1 MTISRDPEG
10 APLREWVLWGLIGL
24 AATAVLFAYRSEI
37 GGAHVALA
45 YLLVVLG
52 ASARGGR
59 RLGFVLAVL
68 SFVAFNF
75 LFIPPYYTLIIH
87 RQLDWLVL
95 FAFLVTSAVATQLLH
110 RAQSEAA
117 AARSRS
123 LEVERLA
130 SLGAETLNAARA
142 EDSVVAIAKVIQSGL
157 GVLSCDIYL
166 RGDSAPGIRR
176 IARAT
181 AAVEG
186 LPSPRD
192 PSPRA
197 LGRAAAGLAISE
209 LADGRNRFA
218 RTPDMQST
226 LALLLAQ
233 QPRAVLIPLR
243 VKGEP
248 VGVLRLEGDPAV
260 TLDADQC
267 RFAEALAYYAALAL
281 ERVDL
286 AAEAARADSLREADR
301 LKDSLLASVSHDLR
315 TPLTTIKALSHAIA
329 AEGDQRA
336 RIVEEEADRLN
347 GFVSDLLDLSRLN
360 AGAVSATAEI
370 VAAEDVLG
378 AALQQVSGSVNGREV
393 LASVEA
399 GGSLLVGRFDF
410 VHTLRALVNLIGNA
424 LKYSAPDGVVEVT
437 ARRDNGRVVF
447 EVADDGP
454 GIPEEDRERIFEPFI
469 RGRAAAAGGGSG
481 LGLTIARRMV
491 ELQGGRLDYAP
502 RFGGGSVFAISLPGI
517 GEEELAQISL

>member
-1 MTISRDPEG
+1 MNFRSDPG
-10 APLREWVLWGLIGL
+10 PPRLREWMLWGTICL
-24 AATAVLFAYRSEI
+24 ATTAVLFANREAI
-37 GGAHVALA
+37 GVAHVALA

-59 RLGFVLAVL
+59 WPGFVLAVV

-75 LFIPPYYTLIIH
+75 LFIPPYYTLSIH

-95 FAFLVTSAVATQLLH
+95 LAFLVTATVATQLLH

-117 AARSRS
+117 AARSRAV
-123 LEVERLA
+123 EVERLA
-130 SLGAETLNAARA
+130 ALGAESLNATRA
-142 EDSVVAIAKVIQSGL
+142 EDSVVAIAQVIQSGL

-166 RGDSAPGIRR
+166 RGDSAHGVRR

-181 AAVEG
+181 GAAGG
-186 LPSPRD
+186 LPRPRD

-197 LGRAAAGLAISE
+197 LGRAAAGLAVSE
-209 LADGRNRFA
+209 LEDGRSRVA
-218 RTPDMQST
+218 HTPDLQST

-233 QPRAVLIPLR
+233 GPRALLIPLR

-248 VGVLRLEGDPAV
+248 VGVLRIEGDPAV
-260 TLDADQC
+260 TLDSAQC

-281 ERVDL
+281 ERVGL
-286 AAEAARADSLREADR
+286 AAKAAHADSLREADR

-329 AEGDQRA
+329 AEGDERA

-347 GFVSDLLDLSRLN
+347 AFVSDLLDLSRLN
-360 AGAVSATAEI
+360 AGAFTVTPDL

-378 AALQQVSGSVNGREV
+378 AALQQVSGSIDGREL
-393 LASVEA
+393 LASVEP
-399 GGSLLVGRFDF
+399 GESLLVGRFDF

-424 LKYSAPDGVVEVT
+424 LKYSGPDGVVEVT
-437 ARRDNGRVVF
+437 ARGANGRVIF

-454 GIPEEDRERIFEPFI
+454 GIEAEDRERVFDPFF
-469 RGRAAAAGGGSG
+469 RGRGAPAGGGSG
-481 LGLTIARRMV
+481 LGLAIARRMV

-502 RFGGGSVFAISLPGI
+502 RSGGGSVFSISLPGVA
-517 GEEELAQISL
+517 EEELVQISL